1 MTIKT
6 RVQGGRL
13 KVDEPTDLPEGT
25 EVILYPIDVN
35 DDQMDDADRAALHKL
50 LEESEADV
58 KAGRLIDADEVL
70 RELRRR

>member
-13 KVDEPTDLPEGT
+13 KVDEATNWPEGT
-25 EVILYPIDVN
+25 EVILFPIDVN
-35 DDQMDDADRAALHKL
+35 DCVDDADRAALNKL

-58 KAGRLIDADEVL
+58 KADRLIDAAEVL
-70 RELRRR
+70 KGIRSR

>member
-25 EVILYPIDVN
+25 EVILYPVDISDEMDV
-35 DDQMDDADRAALHKL
+35 ADRAELHKL
-50 LEESEADV
+50 LEQSEADV
-58 KAGRLIDADEVL
+58 KADRLIDADEVL
-70 RELRRR
+70 KELRRR

>member
-25 EVILYPIDVN
+25 EVILHPIDI
-35 DDQMDDADRAALHKL
+35 DDQMDDADRAELHKL

-58 KAGRLIDADEVL
+58 KAGRLIDADEFL
-70 RELRRR
+70 KELRRR

>member
-25 EVILYPIDVN
+25 EVILYPVDVN
-35 DDQMDDADRAALHKL
+35 DDQIDDADRAALHKL

-58 KAGRLIDADEVL
+58 KAGRLIDADKVL
-70 RELRRR
+70 KELRRR